1 MTDRYGVYN
10 KVKTIIMKQQLFKFD
25 LNSKVAIYVPST
37 MNVNETCDNTE
48 YVKNTIKQ
56 LSTWFCGATATPAI
70 GGWVSAAGEVVMEN
84 VSIVYA
90 FCTTEQLQEHAAD
103 IIALCESIK
112 KDMQQEAVILEIN
125 GQVKFV

>member
-1 MTDRYGVYN
+1 M
-10 KVKTIIMKQQLFKFD
+10 KTQLFSFD

-56 LSTWFCGATATPAI
+56 LSTWFGGATATPAI
-70 GGWVSAAGEVVMEN
+70 GGWVSAAGEVVVEN

-90 FCTTEQLQEHAAD
+90 FCTTEQLQEHATD

-112 KDMQQEAVILEIN
+112 HEMGQEAVTLEIN

>member
-1 MTDRYGVYN
+1 M
-10 KVKTIIMKQQLFKFD
+10 KTQLFSFD

-56 LSTWFCGATATPAI
+56 LSTWFGGATATPAI
-70 GGWVSAAGEVVMEN
+70 GGWVSASGEVVVED
-84 VSIVYA
+84 VTIVYSYCNSENLA
-90 FCTTEQLQEHAAD
+90 EHAKD
-103 IIALCESIK
+103 IIDLCESIK
-112 KDMQQEAVILEIN
+112 KDMKQEAVTLEIN

>member
-1 MTDRYGVYN
+1 
-10 KVKTIIMKQQLFKFD
+10 MKQQLFSFD

-37 MNVNETCDNTE
+37 INVNEECDNTQ

-56 LSTWFCGATATPAI
+56 LSTWFGGATATPAI
-70 GGWVSAAGEVVMEN
+70 GGWVSAAGEVVVEN
-84 VSIVYA
+84 VSIVYS
-90 FCTTEQLQEHAAD
+90 FCTTEDLQKYAAD

-112 KDMQQEAVILEIN
+112 HDMRQETVTLEVN